1 MRKYEDRMTDAQ
13 LMILAKVTP
22 EAAMI
27 KFKEY
32 IDLAN
37 EAQAAIVRLPHTSER
52 GVGVVHGCNMDMD
65 FIAGRYR
72 LIAEQYKWLLYT
84 GADLAEARE
93 YEVKK

>member
-1 MRKYEDRMTDAQ
+1 MRKYKERMTDAQ
-13 LMILAKVTP
+13 LAILAQVTP
-22 EAAMI
+22 EAALA

-37 EAQAAIVRLPHTSER
+37 EAEAAIVRLPHTSER
-52 GVGVVHGCNMDMD
+52 GFGVVHSCNMDMD

-84 GADLAEARE
+84 DADLAEARE